1 VNPLFRNVA
10 VVAAVSVGGATYAQG
25 LGVVQGT
32 VTDSSTGKA
41 VTDVVVT
48 ATSPAKQGEELVVSD
63 GSGNYYLSQLPPG
76 TYTLRF
82 EKESFK
88 PFSRADIVVR
98 ADRTLRVNVE
108 LLPEALKAEEVVI
121 VSKAPVID
129 VGSAATGQ
137 SVSADFVKNIAVS
150 RPTGVGGQQRSFES
164 LAVVAPQAQP
174 DTYGVSINGTTSPEN
189 GYLIDGLSVGDP
201 AFGINGTELT
211 SEFVQ
216 EVNVVT
222 GGYMPEYGRSTG
234 GVLSAVTKTG
244 SNTFKGSVW
253 GTWTP
258 GGLQATPRDVKR
270 DGSAIS
276 STSNLVDIG
285 DIGADIGGPI
295 IKDKLWFYAGIAPSF
310 SRYRQKVTYNK
321 LQLGDDG
328 QPKKD
333 EQGFTLVDPISGSE
347 SYNDS
352 ETRTLQ
358 FLAKLTWAI
367 SPDHSLTAQVSGTP
381 TQSIR
386 DGSIASATR
395 NAGLSNGTS
404 NVLDAVLK
412 LNSSFLDKKLLIDAT
427 AGWHSQSFETKAL
440 DGSGTGTNQGI
451 AGQAAVAWQRTRD
464 FDAGTDYHNILDFI
478 DASHPGYANTFAAC
492 DPSNPANVFTGSDGN
507 TYTRCP
513 VTTYRTGGAGYM
525 QDASSNR
532 WQGRVVG
539 TYLANLLG
547 KHVIKAGV
555 DAEATNY
562 TSTRAY
568 TGRYFLTERLYGNGW
583 TINRNFGHITAPN
596 EIELKD
602 KISVTV
608 NQVATGAFVQ
618 DSWSILDKVTLNA
631 GLRYDTQNMYGSD
644 GALAFSL
651 PSQLSPRLGLIW
663 DPTQSGRAKVY
674 ANYAVYYSNVP
685 LNIAD
690 RAFGQEK
697 GVYYRV
703 RNAGCSPLTDANY
716 TQNCNAESNLG
727 TNPYTAGTNS
737 PNGSYFWTAAD
748 KTVVDPN
755 LQPMATNEFVAG
767 AEYQVVTD
775 GRLGVTYTRR
785 DLMQTI
791 EDMSVDNAS
800 SYFIGN
806 PGFGVAS
813 PFPKASREYQAGTLF
828 FDKTFSDGWMAQA
841 SYTLSRLYGNYGGLF
856 VAATGQLDP
865 NSNATFDLV
874 SLLAN
879 QTGFLD
885 ADRTHQLKA
894 FGAKSFQLTAT
905 QALTL
910 GLSYNAQSGA
920 PINYLAA
927 HPIYGPD
934 EAYVLPRG
942 VGGRTPWTHR
952 FDSRISYDLKLTD
965 TNTLS
970 VGVDVFNLFNFQE
983 TTAVDETYTSA
994 TILPLPNGTKESLD
1008 KAVAEGRITD
1018 QDQGAP
1024 FTADGVNPNFGKPVA
1039 YQSPRNVR
1047 FGVRFTF

>member
-1 VNPLFRNVA
+1 MNRLVRSAAACL
-10 VVAAVSVGGATYAQG
+10 VVAWSGAAFAQG

-32 VTDSSTGKA
+32 LTDSSTGKPVA
-41 VTDVVVT
+41 DVVVT
-48 ATSPAKQGEELVVSD
+48 ATSPAMQGEELVVTD
-63 GSGNYYLSQLPPG
+63 GSGNYYLPQLPPG

-88 PFSRADIVVR
+88 PFSRADIAVR

-121 VSKAPVID
+121 VSKAPTID
-129 VGSAATGQ
+129 VGTASTGQ
-137 SVSADFVKNIAVS
+137 SISADFVKNIAVS

-189 GYLIDGLSVGDP
+189 GYIIDGLSVADP
-201 AFGINGTELT
+201 AFGTNGTELT
-211 SEFVQ
+211 AEFVQ

-234 GVLSAVTKTG
+234 GVLSAITKTG
-244 SNTFKGSVW
+244 SNEFKGSFW
-253 GTWTP
+253 TTWTP
-258 GGLQATPRDVKR
+258 GGLQATPREVKR

-276 STSNLVDIG
+276 SATKIVDIG
-285 DIGADIGGPI
+285 DFGADIGGPI
-295 IKDKLWFYAGIAPSF
+295 LKDKLWFYAGVAPSF
-310 SRYRQKVTYNK
+310 SRYRQTVNYNRLK
-321 LQLGDDG
+321 LGADG
-328 QPKKD
+328 LPSTDSAGLTQVEAIP
-333 EQGFTLVDPISGSE
+333 GSE
-347 SYNDS
+347 SINDS

-358 FLAKLTWAI
+358 FLAKLTWAVT
-367 SPDHSLTAQVSGTP
+367 SNHTLTAQVSGTP
-381 TQSIR
+381 TWSIR
-386 DGSIASATR
+386 QGSIAAATR
-395 NAGLSNGTS
+395 NAGLANGDS

-412 LNSSFLDKKLLIDAT
+412 LNSSFLDKKLLLDAT
-427 AGWHSQSFETKAL
+427 AGWHSQSFVTRAL
-440 DGSGTGTNQGI
+440 DGSRTGSMTGL
-451 AGQAAVAWQRTRD
+451 AGQSGVQWQRTRD
-464 FDAGTDYHNILDFI
+464 FEAGTDYHNILDFI
-478 DASHPGYANTFAAC
+478 DASHPGYASTFAAC
-492 DPSNPANVFTGSDGN
+492 DPTNPANVFTGPDGN

-513 VTTYRTGGAGYM
+513 VTGYRTGGPASM
-525 QDASSNR
+525 QDTTANR
-532 WQGRVVG
+532 WQGRVVA

-555 DAEATNY
+555 DAETTHY

-568 TGRYFLTERLYGNGW
+568 SGRYFLTERLYGNGW
-583 TINRNFGHITAPN
+583 TINRNYGNITAPN
-596 EIELKD
+596 EIALKD
-602 KISVTV
+602 QISVTV
-608 NQVATGAFVQ
+608 NSVATGAFVQ

-651 PSQLSPRLGLIW
+651 PSQVSPRIGLIW
-663 DPTQSGRAKVY
+663 DPTQSGRAKVF
-674 ANYAVYYSNVP
+674 ANYAVYYENVP

-690 RAFGQEK
+690 RAFGLEK
-697 GVYYRV
+697 SVYYRV
-703 RNAGCSPLTDANY
+703 RTAGCSPLTDPDY
-716 TQNCNAESNLG
+716 TKNCNDPSNLG

-755 LQPMATNEFVAG
+755 LKPMATDELVAG
-767 AEYQVVTD
+767 AEYQVINN
-775 GRLGVTYTRR
+775 GRLGVTYTQRS
-785 DLMQTI
+785 LLQTI

-806 PGFGVAS
+806 PGYGVAS
-813 PFPKASREYQAGTLF
+813 PFPRATRDYQAGTLF

-856 VAATGQLDP
+856 VEATGQLDP

-879 QTGFLD
+879 QTGFLP
-885 ADRTHQLKA
+885 ADRTHQLKL
-894 FGAKSFQLTAT
+894 FGAKAFQLDAR
-905 QALTL
+905 QAISL
-910 GLSYNAQSGA
+910 GLSYNGSSGT

-942 VGGRTPWTHR
+942 VGGRTPWVHR
-952 FDSRISYDLKLTD
+952 FDSRVSYDVKLTE

-970 VGVDVFNLFNFQE
+970 LGVDVFNLFNFQQ
-983 TTAVDETYTSA
+983 TTSVDETYTSA
-994 TILPLPNGTKESLD
+994 TILPLPNGTVAQLD
-1008 KAVAEGRITD
+1008 KQVKEGSITD

-1024 FTADGVNPNFGKPVA
+1024 FTADGINPNFKNA
-1039 YQSPRNVR
+1039 SSYQTPRNVR
-1047 FGVRFTF
+1047 FGLRVTF